1 MTKNLQDQVAE
12 FEDWDDTLQQLSK
25 RGLNKALIEEL
36 QEMGPSAIA
45 NIRGLNSMTDSQ
57 LSQYANLWAEK
68 HKEATDRATDEL
80 SELRKETNSQIKDL
94 KTTYNS
100 DLDDLKKDTDEK
112 LGELKDSFLKNIG
125 AIKDDT
131 EEKFQ
136 EIVSVASTVLGS
148 AGWDELGEYM
158 VDGLIE
164 GVESK
169 QPEFLKTLE
178 SLISAGTQRTQ
189 DTAEIHSPSRVF
201 ARIGEYMVEGLIGG
215 ITNRSNDASK
225 ASADMARGTIQSVS
239 RLISDMSTIID
250 SDMEITPTIS
260 PILDMTNVQNGLNQM
275 DSTLSANRSI
285 ALGMSVVSKNQNGL
299 AYQFGDAIS
308 KLADANTQSNGQIV
322 DAIDGLK
329 SDLSDLVDKVSQL
342 QVVMDTGEL
351 VGAISPEMDRS
362 LGVAA
367 MMKRRGNI

>member
-1 MTKNLQDQVAE
+1 
-12 FEDWDDTLQQLSK
+12 
-25 RGLNKALIEEL
+25 
-36 QEMGPSAIA
+36 
-45 NIRGLNSMTDSQ
+45 
-57 LSQYANLWAEK
+57 
-68 HKEATDRATDEL
+68 
-80 SELRKETNSQIKDL
+80 
-94 KTTYNS
+94 
-100 DLDDLKKDTDEK
+100 
-112 LGELKDSFLKNIG
+112 
-125 AIKDDT
+125 
-131 EEKFQ
+131 
-136 EIVSVASTVLGS
+136 
-148 AGWDELGEYM
+148 
-158 VDGLIE
+158 
-164 GVESK
+164 
-169 QPEFLKTLE
+169 
-178 SLISAGTQRTQ
+178 
-189 DTAEIHSPSRVF
+189 
-201 ARIGEYMVEGLIGG
+201 MVEGLIGG
-215 ITNRSNDASK
+215 ITNRSDDASK

-329 SDLSDLVDKVSQL
+329 SDLSDLVDRVSQL